1 MLQLQVICYPSPLTI
16 EKTKIIYIFSG
27 TVISTEKMSLV
38 QGKEP
43 RSATP
48 KHDLKASTD
57 E

>member
-1 MLQLQVICYPSPLTI
+1 VICYPSPLTI